1 MHLCASVSMRAL
13 LRPLQLLRLPTS
25 MQPVRQMSMLT
36 GAAIGKMKTVTVS
49 RCAHCPRTA
58 RNAT

>member
-1 MHLCASVSMRAL
+1 MHQLAL

-25 MQPVRQMSMLT
+25 MEPVRQMSMLT

-49 RCAHCPRTA
+49 RCAPPAPPRTLP
-58 RNAT
+58 